1 MILNGKPLR
10 LFLKNLFAIYLLIFA
25 ITADGFSQIKD
36 GIPDPPLT
44 GKLMGPSLYAGSF
57 DVRTFTPGLEQ
68 SYKIKNVITLSF
80 KEETPI
86 YLSSD
91 FKAQVKL
98 KIEYG
103 HTPGSVNTINTH
115 ILEVEFKKN
124 GGTNYAPK
132 KYIHFE
138 DAEYVKVTL
147 LEAPSLVSG
156 NIGSIN
162 LNDLLIIDNEMRA
175 TRFFE
180 LSSQVSDLTPL
191 FFSFNSPTPNANVD
205 ELTVSWQWKN
215 EARNTH
221 TQLEWTFVEDE
232 LIMPFPL
239 DFEQFFRSNATRID
253 LDHTTQSYNIPLLY
267 GGKGKVYFRIRPVV
281 IKEAGLRTD
290 GPWSEVKVCAIEG
303 HNESLNWQSSIQFAE
318 DGKRKVVVQYFDGLL
333 RNRQTVTKDN
343 SSNQVIASETFFD
356 SEGRPAI
363 QILPTPG
370 IGNVIAYTKNLN
382 LFNTQAVNTDPT
394 DFFDLE
400 PRAIPGSGTPS
411 LQTTSGSAKYYSP
424 NNTLGD
430 ANIPD
435 ASGYPYSVTRYT
447 PDGSGRIQTQSGV
460 GPAFKM
466 GSGHETKYYYGTP
479 SQEQLYGLF
488 GTEVGD
494 KAHYFKNMVKDAN
507 GQMSVSYVD
516 MHGRTIATALAGK
529 EPPSLASLDK
539 NIYPNQAGTYIT
551 QNLLDKNTNIAK
563 NNSIESIQ
571 TILVPAT
578 EEFTFSYSLT
588 PEKLLMKDCSEAN
601 ICYECRYDLVIT
613 ISDESGDVAPIV
625 RKFNNIQLSTSDNCN
640 DGTSNFAL
648 VAGTANVS
656 PGLIQFTDTLAP
668 GSYTIRK
675 TLTVNEASLE
685 KYKQLYLT
693 SGKGFC
699 KTEQQII
706 DSIYNVLQTITNCNQ
721 VPTGNDCVSC
731 KENLGDSVLFMNNY
745 LDSIG
750 LTPATAPISLLKEI
764 SAYYKTLLQQCD
776 QLCVGIS
783 QKLSGIRLQMLQ
795 DMIPGAGQY
804 ALQQAPNSPEGIQMF
819 NTYNIFSTGLPNQ
832 PFYKYPFNPDG
843 SPGGFYLDE
852 YGNVD
857 GSISMPITLDAPTFT
872 IRFANPWTEA
882 LLPHHPEFKKLQY
895 AESALKESYNWGDK
909 FLSFQ
914 TIGEAEANQLD
925 FSSLASYIDP
935 FFVIASDKK
944 QSFYNQITANYAQG
958 LSMWSIAYGNIA
970 CKSIV
975 GEPQRKA
982 CYYAAPKVP
991 SSASISSMS
1000 QDQQRQVWSIFKSL
1014 YFNAREKAM
1023 NEHIDD
1029 MRPLATANQLA
1040 KDFILRFPKNVAQQS
1055 GPLQLADPNGVV
1067 WNSTTGTPQPP
1078 SNPTGST
1085 SIYELRCASQI
1096 ERWKQVLLQCPSI
1109 AALDEAVQINL
1120 LNQITEGMKQVCIKG
1135 SDAANPY
1142 GSSSVAPSWPNDG
1155 SPRSFEEV
1163 IQAAF
1168 IQYHID
1174 ISFLCNPYVIEFP
1187 KPYGK
1192 NPVLAQELVSA
1203 IDSCNCD
1210 RLATL
1215 KSEAAGA
1222 GKDPANL
1229 ASFNQYLQDAYG
1241 DTLSLVLFN
1250 EMNQQCG
1257 KLGITACV
1265 DSTYEVRVSP
1275 GDSIPC
1281 DCRRVVIKVIHYNVC
1296 KKRICASTG
1305 GSFALSSV
1313 QPMPAFLKCG
1323 STSPQ
1328 KCVSCAALSS
1338 LTQEFKTKI
1347 TSPDFNLGPFT
1358 GTDSLSEHQISSN
1371 ILWAQFI
1378 NYRTGYQYSWM
1389 DYLQKASQNNCNL
1402 TNYMQNEGQ
1411 LQVVICKDQKPVND
1425 PGDVVVER
1433 PCEPIRRMS
1442 IAWGQQIYQLRK
1454 EILLAAFEE
1463 AYRATCM
1470 AAMGKETFFYG
1481 TTVSEYHY
1489 TLYYYDQAGN
1499 LVKTVPP
1506 AGVRPDFSSGF
1517 IQQVRQAAAQNQVLR
1532 PAHLLT
1538 TDYRYNSLNQV
1549 VAQQTPDAGKSSF
1562 WYDYL
1567 GRLAVSQ
1574 QAKQA
1579 PLSQYSYTRYD
1590 ALGRIQEV
1598 GQKQQSMPMD
1608 AALSRQPQALKD
1620 WLETQ
1625 GGARTEITQTVYDH
1639 AYGMDATPPI
1649 NILAGYLDQQHLRGR
1664 VSYTLTKANSQ
1675 DPGFYTGSFYS
1686 YDIHGNV
1693 HALVQH
1699 YGGMTDIPAAHS
1711 LKLMRYGYDLISGKV
1726 NEVQYQP
1733 GKPDAFYHRYHYDA
1747 ENRLTG
1753 VQTSR
1758 DQVYWESDAS
1768 YRYYAHGPLQRTV
1781 LGQQQVQGIDYAY
1794 TLQGWLKGVNSTSLQ
1809 AGHDMGGDG
1818 HSTGGSVSPV
1828 ARDVAGFALHYHHGD
1843 YQRIGAGTAP
1853 FAAAASG
1860 LSELFNGNISAMSVH
1875 IGSFQPLHYQ
1885 YGYDQLNRIKSLR
1898 SFTGLNLQGNHW
1910 NQAQLSNDYSEE
1922 VVYDPNG
1929 NIATYKRVG
1938 NTGLMDDL
1946 KYRYYYTNTQ
1956 GQQRTYTLGLMPN
1969 DIGQLSNRLAQ
1980 VTDQVVAGQYTNDID
1995 NQPQEDNYRYDPIG
2009 NLIADESEGI
2019 SDIEWSVYGK
2029 ITQITKNG
2037 NPITYG
2043 YDAAGNRILK
2053 KVGSGSI
2060 TLYVRDA
2067 SGNVMSVYERATAT
2081 DLKQSEV
2088 HLYGSSRL
2096 GIAGG
2101 APQIPELLTLAGDFA
2116 AAKVVEVKRGEKFF
2130 EWSNHLG
2137 NVLATVSDRKIAHTS
2152 NSSTIDYYEAD
2163 IVSAQDYYPFGM
2175 IMPGRVFSN
2184 QNRYRYGINGQE
2196 RSTELNENSYTADF
2210 WQYDSRVGRRWNI
2223 DPVVKDDESPYM
2235 VLGNNPIVMVDPNGA
2250 DWYKNKKTGDI
2261 EYKGKW
2267 HGKHKG
2273 YESLGKGNGDW
2284 LHYEGKD
2291 YNKKTGDVITTL
2303 EAVTVTAKT
2312 KARNTLANRAFGW
2325 ANFDKHEARNWQHNL
2340 NEYQSLRSQG
2350 VSAKE
2355 AGAKYEG
2362 LGGTYERFYQAEQD
2376 WRTMNYAILDL
2387 GTLFVPVPKVGMLR
2401 WFGSAS
2407 GRVFWSGGGTAGKA
2421 FASAT
2426 EHALLNGG
2434 TTLEMTTAGKTL
2446 TWLTEKTSYKMT
2458 GRLWNLA
2465 SKQFAKGAAGDI
2477 HMFMDL
2483 SRVREGATWF
2493 KYELPTLESKGL
2505 NIITHIK

>member
-1 MILNGKPLR
+1 MRLSMNYRNTLMSVTRNSKPIHLS
-10 LFLKNLFAIYLLIFA
+10 LKYFFAVFLLIA
-25 ITADGFSQIKD
+25 ATTAEGFSQTKD
-36 GIPDPPLT
+36 GIPDLPLT
-44 GKLMGPSLYAGSF
+44 GKLMGSSLYAGSF

-68 SYKIKNVITLSF
+68 SYKIKNVITLSL
-80 KEETPI
+80 KEESPI
-86 YLSSD
+86 YLTAD

-103 HTPGSVNTINTH
+103 HTPGAVNTINNH
-115 ILEVEFKKN
+115 LLEVEFKKN
-124 GGTNYAPK
+124 GGTHFAAK
-132 KYIHFE
+132 KYLHFE
-138 DAEYVKVTL
+138 GAEYVKVTL
-147 LEAPSLVSG
+147 LEAPSVVAG
-156 NIGSIN
+156 NIGSVN
-162 LNDLLIIDNEMRA
+162 LTDLLIIDNEMQV

-180 LSSQVSDLTPL
+180 LSNQASDLVPL
-191 FFSFNSPTPNANVD
+191 FVSVNASSQNPND
-205 ELTVSWQWKN
+205 ELPISWQWKN

-221 TQLEWTFVEDE
+221 TQLEWTFVEE
-232 LIMPFPL
+232 ETIMPFPI
-239 DFEQFFRSNATRID
+239 DHEQLFRSNATRID
-253 LDHTTQSYNIPLLY
+253 LDHTVNNYNIPLIY
-267 GGKGKVYFRIRPVV
+267 GKGTIYFRVRPVV

-290 GPWSEVKVCAIEG
+290 GPWSSVGTFNVDG
-303 HNESLNWQSSIQFAE
+303 QNQSLNWQSSIQFAE

-400 PRAIPGSGTPS
+400 PRSIPGSGTPS

-424 NNTLGD
+424 DNTLGD

-435 ASGYPYSVTRYT
+435 ASGYPYTVTRYM
-447 PDGSGRIQTQSGV
+447 PDGSGRVQTQSGV

-466 GSGHETKYYYGTP
+466 GSGHETKYYYGSP

-516 MHGRTIATALAGK
+516 MHGRTIATALAGDA
-529 EPPSLASLDK
+529 PASLLALDK
-539 NIYPNQAGTYIT
+539 SIYPNQGGTYIT

-578 EEFTFSYSLT
+578 GLFDFSYSLT
-588 PEKLLMKDCSEAN
+588 PEKLLLKDCSEAN
-601 ICYECRYDLVIT
+601 ICYECRYDLAIT
-613 ISDESGDVAPIV
+613 ITDESGDATPIV
-625 RKFNNIQLSTSDNCN
+625 RKFNNIQLSASDNCN
-640 DGTSNFAL
+640 DGTVNFTSIE
-648 VAGTANVS
+648 GIANIS
-656 PGLIQFTDTLAP
+656 PGLIQFTETLAP

-685 KYKQLYLT
+685 RYKQLYLT

-706 DSIYNVLQTITNCNQ
+706 DSIYSVLETVSNCNQ
-721 VPTGNDCVSC
+721 PPTGNDCVSC
-731 KENLGDSVLFMNNY
+731 KESLGDSAVFVNNY
-745 LDSIG
+745 LDSLG
-750 LTPATAPISLLKEI
+750 LSPATAPTRLVNEI
-764 SAYYKTLLQQCD
+764 STYYKNLLQQCD

-783 QKLSGIRLQMLQ
+783 QKLNGIRLQMLQ
-795 DMIPGAGQY
+795 DMVPGSGQY
-804 ALQQAPNSPEGIQMF
+804 ALQQAPSSAEGIQMF
-819 NTYNIFSTGLPNQ
+819 NTYNIFSTGLSNQ
-832 PFYKYPFNPDG
+832 PFYKNPFKTDG
-843 SPGGFYLDE
+843 SPGGFYLDA

-857 GSISMPITLDAPTFT
+857 GSIAMPITLDASTFAKQFT
-872 IRFANPWTEA
+872 NSWSES

-895 AESALKESYNWGDK
+895 AESALKESYHWGDK

-914 TIGEAEANQLD
+914 TIAEAEANQLD
-925 FSSLASYIDP
+925 FSSLTSYVDP
-935 FFVIASDKK
+935 FFVIESGKK
-944 QSFYNQITANYAQG
+944 QSFYNQITENYAQG
-958 LSMWSIAYGNIA
+958 LSMWSIAYGNVT

-982 CYYAAPKVP
+982 CYNAAPKVP
-991 SSASISSMS
+991 SSASISSLS
-1000 QDQQRQVWSIFKSL
+1000 LEQQKQVWSIFKSL
-1014 YFNAREKAM
+1014 YLHARDKAM

-1029 MRPLATANQLA
+1029 MRPLSTANLLA
-1040 KDFILRFPKNVAQQS
+1040 KDFTLRFPKNLAQQS
-1055 GPLQLADPNGVV
+1055 GPLQAADPNGVV
-1067 WNSTTGTPQPP
+1067 WNATSGTPQPP
-1078 SNPTGST
+1078 SNPVGSA
-1085 SIYELRCASQI
+1085 SIYEVRCTSQI
-1096 ERWKQVLLQCPSI
+1096 ERWRQTLLQCPAITGLSE
-1109 AALDEAVQINL
+1109 AAQTNL
-1120 LNQITEGMKQVCIKG
+1120 LNQVTEGMKQVCIKG

-1142 GSSSVAPSWPNDG
+1142 GSSNVPPSWPSDNT
-1155 SPRSFEEV
+1155 PRSFEEV

-1168 IQYHID
+1168 LEYDID

-1192 NPVLAQELVSA
+1192 NPILAQELVAA
-1203 IDSCNCD
+1203 IDSCNCSQ
-1210 RLATL
+1210 LATL
-1215 KSEAAGA
+1215 KSKASIA
-1222 GKDPANL
+1222 GKDPSNL
-1229 ASFNQYLQDAYG
+1229 ASFNQYLQEAYG
-1241 DTLSLVLFN
+1241 DTLSTVLFN
-1250 EMNQQCG
+1250 EMNLQCS

-1265 DSTYEVRVSP
+1265 DSTYEVRVNP

-1281 DCRRVVIKVIHYNVC
+1281 DCKRVVIKVIHYNVC

-1313 QPMPAFLKCG
+1313 QPMPTFLRCG
-1323 STSPQ
+1323 STIPQ
-1328 KCVSCAALSS
+1328 KCVSCETISK

-1347 TSPDFNLGPFT
+1347 ALPDFNQGPFT

-1389 DYLQKASQNNCNL
+1389 DYLQKASQNNCDL
-1402 TNYMQNEGQ
+1402 TNYLQNEGQ

-1425 PGDVVVER
+1425 PGDVVIET
-1433 PCEPIRRMS
+1433 PCDPIRRMS

-1454 EILLAAFEE
+1454 EIQLAAFEE

-1470 AAMGKETFFYG
+1470 AAVGKEAFFYG

-1506 AGVRPDFSSGF
+1506 AGVRPNFSAGF
-1517 IQQVRQAAAQNQVLR
+1517 IQQVRQAVAQNQVLT
-1532 PAHLLT
+1532 PPHLQA

-1579 PLSQYSYTRYD
+1579 PLNLYSYTRYD

-1598 GQKQQSMPMD
+1598 GQKQQSTLMT

-1625 GGARTEITQTVYDH
+1625 GGPRTEITQTVYDH

-1675 DPGFYTGSFYS
+1675 DAGFYTGSFYS

-1693 HALVQH
+1693 HALAQH

-1711 LKLMRYGYDLISGKV
+1711 LKLMRYDYDLISGKV

-1747 ENRLTG
+1747 ENRLTA

-1758 DQVYWESDAS
+1758 DQVYWESDAT

-1809 AGHDMGGDG
+1809 PDHDMGGDG
-1818 HSTGGSVSPV
+1818 RSSGGILSPV

-1843 YQRIGAGTAP
+1843 YQPIGVAAAP

-1875 IGSFQPLHYQ
+1875 IGAFQPLHYR
-1885 YGYDQLNRIKSLR
+1885 YRYDQLNRIKSLH

-1910 NQAQLSNDYSEE
+1910 NQAQLSGDYSED

-1929 NIATYKRVG
+1929 NIATYQRKG
-1938 NTGLMDDL
+1938 NAGLMDNL
-1946 KYRYYYTNTQ
+1946 TYHYYYTNTQ
-1956 GQQRTYTLGLMPN
+1956 GQRSTYKLGNMPG
-1969 DIGQLSNRLAQ
+1969 DIRQLSNQLAQ
-1980 VTDQVVAGQYTNDID
+1980 VTDLVTENVYSTDID
-1995 NQPQEDNYRYDPIG
+1995 DQSQSDNYRYDPIG
-2009 NLIADESEGI
+2009 NLIADQREGI
-2019 SDIEWSVYGK
+2019 SEIEWSVYGK
-2029 ITQITKNG
+2029 IKKITKTNAL
-2037 NPITYG
+2037 ITYG
-2043 YDAAGNRILK
+2043 YDAAGNRIFK
-2053 KVGSGSI
+2053 QINGEAT

-2067 SGNVMSVYERATAT
+2067 SGNVMSVYEGANASS
-2081 DLKQSEV
+2081 LKQTEV

-2101 APQIPELLTLAGDFA
+2101 APQIPEFLTLAGDFT
-2116 AAKVVEVKRGEKFF
+2116 AAKVVEVKRG
-2130 EWSNHLG
+2130 
-2137 NVLATVSDRKIAHTS
+2137 
-2152 NSSTIDYYEAD
+2152 
-2163 IVSAQDYYPFGM
+2163 
-2175 IMPGRVFSN
+2175 
-2184 QNRYRYGINGQE
+2184 
-2196 RSTELNENSYTADF
+2196 
-2210 WQYDSRVGRRWNI
+2210 
-2223 DPVVKDDESPYM
+2223 
-2235 VLGNNPIVMVDPNGA
+2235 
-2250 DWYKNKKTGDI
+2250 
-2261 EYKGKW
+2261 
-2267 HGKHKG
+2267 
-2273 YESLGKGNGDW
+2273 
-2284 LHYEGKD
+2284 
-2291 YNKKTGDVITTL
+2291 
-2303 EAVTVTAKT
+2303 
-2312 KARNTLANRAFGW
+2312 
-2325 ANFDKHEARNWQHNL
+2325 
-2340 NEYQSLRSQG
+2340 
-2350 VSAKE
+2350 
-2355 AGAKYEG
+2355 
-2362 LGGTYERFYQAEQD
+2362 
-2376 WRTMNYAILDL
+2376 
-2387 GTLFVPVPKVGMLR
+2387 
-2401 WFGSAS
+2401 
-2407 GRVFWSGGGTAGKA
+2407 
-2421 FASAT
+2421 
-2426 EHALLNGG
+2426 
-2434 TTLEMTTAGKTL
+2434 
-2446 TWLTEKTSYKMT
+2446 
-2458 GRLWNLA
+2458 
-2465 SKQFAKGAAGDI
+2465 
-2477 HMFMDL
+2477 
-2483 SRVREGATWF
+2483 
-2493 KYELPTLESKGL
+2493 
-2505 NIITHIK
+2505 